1 MCTRKVESTGLPY
14 FNRYFLSSLIFGLD
28 FENVD
33 GSGHANAKKSTFQF
47 FLTQKNSIFHS
58 HFWYIF
64 SFQLMASIAEALGG

>member
-47 FLTQKNSIFHS
+47 FFDTKKIQSFTVIFGT
-58 HFWYIF
+58 YLAF
-64 SFQLMASIAEALGG
+64 S